1 MNMRPLI
8 SLLAC
13 AATWT
18 APDAGAQN
26 TDYPARP
33 VRVIVPAGPGGIL
46 DIVMRLLA
54 PKLEEVMGQTLV
66 IDNRT
71 GAATI
76 IGTEM
81 AARAAPNGYTLLVCG
96 QPLAVNPNLYRKL
109 PYNVEKD
116 FAPISLLVSASYILL
131 VNASVPARS
140 VQELLA
146 LARARP
152 ESLKYSSGGNGT
164 NFHIAVELLKNL
176 TGVNLVHV
184 PYRSGGSALAAVV
197 AGEADLSISS
207 VIAVMPHVK
216 SGRVRALAI
225 TSAKRSPVVPELPTV
240 RESGVPDYDFESW
253 VGLLAPSAT
262 PPKVLRALNGW
273 AVKATTDAA
282 LVERFGHEG
291 LDVIASTQSEFAAH
305 IRRETARWAKVIK
318 ASGIRT
324 E

>member
-1 MNMRPLI
+1 M
-8 SLLAC
+8 
-13 AATWT
+13 
-18 APDAGAQN
+18 
-26 TDYPARP
+26 
-33 VRVIVPAGPGGIL
+33 
-46 DIVMRLLA
+46 
-54 PKLEEVMGQTLV
+54 

-96 QPLAVNPNLYRKL
+96 QPLAVNPNLYKKL

-116 FAPISLLVSASYILL
+116 FAPISLLVSASYVLL